1 MSTGGQVAGGLVG
14 AVVGFFAGGGPTGAL
29 YGAQIGIMAGG
40 YLDPPKGPT
49 VNGPRLNDLTVQT
62 STYGAVI
69 PRVYGTCTVNCNVI
83 WLEGNR
89 LKETVTKKK
98 SGGKGGGSKTTTRTY
113 TYSASFAVGLC
124 EGPIVGVRRIWVGPD
139 LIYDAGSSDPD
150 TIAASNAAAEGFAIY
165 LGTNTQT
172 PDPRIQA
179 DIGVANCPAW
189 RGLAYI
195 VFYDLALAR
204 YSNSLMGA
212 QVRVEVMNAALPAG
226 WNATQTAL
234 PASDSWGSMAASPTT
249 AVCVAGESLV
259 SDRIAITHDGLTWTQ
274 KTLPTSIYVRYC
286 TAWGGN
292 VFIAMR
298 SGNGCYT
305 SVDDGDTWSLVA
317 SSVVDWT
324 ISPLNAFPPISS
336 YSYTGICYGA
346 GRFCAVTSDISATTD
361 DGIYWQKGAMPAVMG
376 WGPIAH
382 NGSIF
387 CAVAGGTNKSAT
399 SSDGLAWTEHTMA
412 AVGNWSGLAYGAGLF
427 VAVAFSGGSACQS
440 SPDGVTWTSRGIS
453 GSNYKSVVWT
463 GEVFFAVPYGGSA
476 AAVSSDGITWT
487 TTTMPISTTWR
498 SACVFSGCVLASAI
512 TSSIAAIVCPQ
523 IIGDGESLSS
533 IVSAECVSSGLLSA
547 GDIDVSGLT
556 SEVRGYRIG
565 SIGALRSAIE
575 PLQAA
580 WPFDVRQHGYK
591 IQFVARGGAAVVT
604 VPAADLDARSGG
616 SAPGVQI
623 TVGREMDSQLPR
635 RVTVQHLDYDREY
648 DAGTQ
653 YAERLN
659 TAAINA
665 SVLDLPIVMTSSEAA
680 GKAEVLLYL
689 YWLERHDVTINLPPT
704 YNHLEPGDVITLTTP
719 EGNVSLRLTGVTNTS
734 DGRVECQAKYA
745 NPAIYTPAALG
756 ASPAVTGITT
766 VNPIGA
772 SVYHLLDVP
781 HMSSAQDGPSF
792 LAAMTGAKT
801 GWRGGV
807 LMRSADSGATWD
819 NLQDFEPPGA
829 TIGAC
834 TNSLGVVDSRLIDA
848 GSVLSVTLTYGD
860 LFSITQLAML
870 GGENHFA
877 YGADG
882 RWEIIAAQT
891 CTLVTGKNY
900 TLQTLLRGRFG
911 TEWAMGLHAAGDA
924 LVLLDPADVVAI
936 SVSSG
941 AIGLSSLYR
950 GITVDRDISTDS
962 NWSFAYQAVNL
973 KPLSPVSLSG
983 NRDVAS
989 NDWSLT
995 WIRRTRTGGEWR
1007 DYVDAELGE
1016 SSEQYQIDVFA
1027 DGTYATVKRTI
1038 STTSQSAAYSSA
1050 DQVTDFG
1057 SNQATLYLKVY
1068 QLSATVGRGYPLTSS
1083 ITR

>member
-1 MSTGGQVAGGLVG
+1 MSTGGQVVGGVVG
-14 AVVGFFAGGGPTGAL
+14 AVVGFFAGGGPQGAL

-40 YLDPPKGPT
+40 YLDPTKGPT
-49 VNGPRLNDLTVQT
+49 VNGPRLTDLTVQT

-69 PRVYGTCTVNCNVI
+69 PRVYGTCTVNGNVI
-83 WLEGNR
+83 WLQGNA
-89 LKETVTKKK
+89 LTETVTKKK

-124 EGPIVGVRRIWVGPD
+124 EGPIIGVRRIWVGPD

-150 TIAASNAAAEGFAIY
+150 TVAASNAAAEGFAIY
-165 LGTNTQT
+165 LGTDTQA
-172 PDPRIQA
+172 PDHRIQA
-179 DIGVANCPAW
+179 DVGVANCPAW

-212 QVRVEVMNAALPAG
+212 QVRVEVM
-226 WNATQTAL
+226 
-234 PASDSWGSMAASPTT
+234 
-249 AVCVAGESLV
+249 
-259 SDRIAITHDGLTWTQ
+259 
-274 KTLPTSIYVRYC
+274 KK
-286 TAWGGN
+286 GN
-292 VFIAMR
+292 VPAD
-298 SGNGCYT
+298 Y
-305 SVDDGDTWSLVA
+305 
-317 SSVVDWT
+317 
-324 ISPLNAFPPISS
+324 S
-336 YSYTGICYGA
+336 YSTGYAAYG
-346 GRFCAVTSDISATTD
+346 FTVSAP
-361 DGIYWQKGAMPAVMG
+361 Q
-376 WGPIAH
+376 
-382 NGSIF
+382 
-387 CAVAGGTNKSAT
+387 VAF
-399 SSDGLAWTEHTMA
+399 
-412 AVGNWSGLAYGAGLF
+412 GAGLF
-427 VAVAFSGGSACQS
+427 VLFQHTSLTSYYTSPTGVAWTSRTRPSTAMGKLAFCKDRFFAGDANAFYTSTDGLSWSGPSTTGHSGAVNQWAANASRYAALLASGPTVIWSSDSSTWNAATLPGASAYDSLAWNGSLWAAISSASGQIATSPDLMTWTLVQTVSTGWSQMVAKGSEFVAKQS
-440 SPDGVTWTSRGIS
+440 IAQAMVLHSPDGSAWTQYATAQNVVSPLIS
-453 GSNYKSVVWT
+453 FGD
-463 GEVFFAVPYGGSA
+463 EVFFIDAHSEGYTSGLGQ
-476 AAVSSDGITWT
+476 
-487 TTTMPISTTWR
+487 TTWALDLTGLGAFSTAWR
-498 SACVFSGCVLASAI
+498 GLAWNGSDRIVTTKATVDDKYLIARTLDTPGASAVTYLSEIVASECLASA
-512 TSSIAAIVCPQ
+512 
-523 IIGDGESLSS
+523 
-533 IVSAECVSSGLLSA
+533 LLTA
-547 GDIDVSGLT
+547 GDIDVTSLT
-556 SEVRGYRIG
+556 SQVRGYRIG
-565 SIGALRSAIE
+565 SIGAIRSAIE

-591 IQFVARGGAAVVT
+591 ITFVARGGASVVT
-604 VPAADLDARSGG
+604 VPAADLDARAGG

-665 SVLDLPIVMTSSEAA
+665 SVLDLPIVMTSAEAA

-689 YWLERHDVTINLPPT
+689 YWLERHDVTISLPPT
-704 YNHLEPGDVITLTTP
+704 YNQLEPGDVLTLTTP
-719 EGNVSLRLTGVTNTS
+719 EGAVSLRLTGVTNTS

-781 HMSSAQDGPSF
+781 YMSSAQSGPSF

-807 LMRSADSGATWD
+807 LMRSADAGATWD
-819 NLQDFEPPGA
+819 NLQDFDPPGA
-829 TIGAC
+829 AIGAC
-834 TNSLGVVDSRLIDA
+834 TNSLGVVDSRMIDA

-860 LFSITQLAML
+860 LFSVTQLAML

-891 CTLVTGKNY
+891 CTLVTGKSY
-900 TLQTLLRGRFG
+900 TLQNLLRGRFG

-924 LVLLDPADVVAI
+924 LILLDPSDVLAI
-936 SVSSG
+936 TVSSG

-950 GITVDRDISTDS
+950 GVTVDRDISTDT
-962 NWSFAYQAVNL
+962 NRAFTYQAVNL
-973 KPLSPVSLSG
+973 KPLSPVFLSG

-989 NDWSLT
+989 NDWSFS

-1016 SSEQYQIDVFA
+1016 SSEQYHVEIYA
-1027 DGTYATVKRTI
+1027 DGTYATVKRTLV
-1038 STTSQSAAYSSA
+1038 TTIPAADYPSA
-1050 DQVTDFG
+1050 DEVADFG
-1057 SNQATLYLKVY
+1057 ANQSTHYLKIY